1 MSRPFACVE
10 AMNEE
15 MVTRWSS
22 AVHKDD
28 IVFHL
33 GDFCYD
39 KADEWIYILERLKG
53 RIYFILGNHDVEYIT
68 EDIAIYFEGI
78 AAQLRPMK
86 KARKFI
92 STISP
97 FFHSRV
103 IHAGPG
109 NSSDLFIPISI
120 IAT

>member
-10 AMNEE
+10 EMNEE

-78 AAQLRPMK
+78 AAQLRPM
-86 KARKFI
+86 
-92 STISP
+92 
-97 FFHSRV
+97 
-103 IHAGPG
+103 
-109 NSSDLFIPISI
+109 
-120 IAT
+120 